1 MNLRRSLLVSA
12 ALGVVSIGSASA
24 DTFDLWQGGTNGTFL
39 NTGTTYTSTFDANVL
54 FDPGVD
60 LIPFAT
66 LTLNFRGLESS
77 FLAGTSYNVTAVGVL
92 RNAGDTTNHYTDALD
107 SANILIGKKNGQS
120 ALGSDLANAYSSTV
134 LSSSE
139 SVYLNTEPG
148 VCPVGQKCGPP
159 GGGGKVPGGENQD
172 PNTGYNR
179 TYTETTGYKGPF
191 SVVVNLD
198 NNSLALFSS
207 TGLLR
212 YGFTVASGGVALDSA
227 TLQFH
232 SAVPITPV
240 IPEPETYALLLA
252 GLGLLGFVTR
262 RRANG

>member
-1 MNLRRSLLVSA
+1 
-12 ALGVVSIGSASA
+12 LGILSIGPASA

-77 FLAGTSYNVTAVGVL
+77 FLAGTSYNVTAVGLL
-92 RNAGDTTNHYTDALD
+92 RNAGDTTNHFTDTLD
-107 SANILIGKKNGQS
+107 SANITIGKKYGQS

-134 LSSSE
+134 LTSSAA
-139 SVYLNTEPG
+139 VYLNTDP
-148 VCPVGQKCGPP
+148 VPCPVGQKCGPP
-159 GGGGKVPGGENQD
+159 GGGDGGKIPGGENQD
-172 PNTGYNR
+172 PNIGYNR

-191 SVVVNLD
+191 SVAVNLD
-198 NNSLALFSS
+198 TNSLALFSS

-227 TLQFH
+227 TLQFY
-232 SAVPITPV
+232 SAVPITPA
-240 IPEPETYALLLA
+240 IPEPETYALMLA
-252 GLGLLGFVTR
+252 GLGLLGLIAR
-262 RRANG
+262 RRKHA